1 MYLNSLL
8 HAFLEKVNSFEAEDG
23 KDDSTGVDGG
33 KCVADGED
41 DDVFDAVLLRIVV
54 GAKTDNGA
62 KSQAKGVEH
71 LIGRVQPNCRLKQHF
86 HLGCEHVNQP
96 LCGSLEGDASEEED
110 GQHEVREH
118 GREVDNLAGASDP

>member
-1 MYLNSLL
+1 MPTLELGPVLLREDRDITETTMENFVVNILNSLL

-54 GAKTDNGA
+54 GAK
-62 KSQAKGVEH
+62 
-71 LIGRVQPNCRLKQHF
+71 
-86 HLGCEHVNQP
+86 
-96 LCGSLEGDASEEED
+96 
-110 GQHEVREH
+110 
-118 GREVDNLAGASDP
+118 SDD